1 VTKAYRPYSPKQA
14 FLLPPS
20 PTEWLPED
28 HLARFVMDVAGQL
41 DLSAIHA
48 RYQKM
53 DPRGT
58 QPYHP
63 LMMTSLLVYGYC
75 VGVASSRRIET
86 KTYEDVAFRVIAGG
100 QHPDHVRISEFRRV
114 NLDALADL
122 FSQVLALATKAGLV
136 KLGKVALDGTKVKA
150 NASKHKA
157 MSYERMEKD
166 AERLRQKVQELLS
179 AAEAADSHEDAEY
192 GPGRRGDELPED
204 LRHAEGRLA
213 RIKQLKAELEAEA
226 RQQDA
231 EAKARKDDDKGP
243 PPPPT
248 ETPLPRHRIPR
259 TKDGAIDP
267 KAQRN
272 FTDAESRIMKASEG
286 YVQAY
291 NCQAVVDQK
300 HQIIV
305 AQAVTNQPPDVEH
318 LVPMLVQTVANCG
331 AKPDQFLADAGYFS
345 EANICEVM
353 KWGIEPFIPPYRQRR
368 ADEPK
373 PVLGRPPANLSFKDS
388 MVRKLATKAGR
399 AVYAFRKT
407 IVEPVFGQIKEA
419 RGFRRFLLRGLRKVR
434 GEWALI
440 GLTHN
445 LLKIHRAN
453 LRVA

>member
-1 VTKAYRPYSPKQA
+1 VTKRYRPYSPKQG

-20 PTEWLPED
+20 PTDWLPEG
-28 HLARFVMDVAGQL
+28 HLAHFVMDVVGQL
-41 DLSAIHA
+41 DLSAIER
-48 RYQKM
+48 RYQSA

-75 VGVASSRRIET
+75 VGVASSRRIEK
-86 KTYEDVAFRVIAGG
+86 KTHEDVAFRVIAGG
-100 QHPDHVRISEFRRV
+100 EHPDHTRISEFRRV
-114 NLDALADL
+114 HLDALAGL
-122 FSQVLALATKAGLV
+122 FIQVLTLARKARLV
-136 KLGKVALDGTKVKA
+136 RLGNVALDGTKMKA

-157 MSYERMEKD
+157 MSYDRMEKD
-166 AERLRQKVQELLS
+166 AARLRQKVQDLLA
-179 AAEAADSHEDAEY
+179 AAESADAQEDAEF

-204 LRHAEGRLA
+204 LRRAETRLA

-226 RQQDA
+226 RQQQKEKA
-231 EAKARKDDDKGP
+231 AKRDDDLP
-243 PPPPT
+243 PPPA
-248 ETPLPRHRIPR
+248 ETPLPKHQIPR

-272 FTDAESRIMKASEG
+272 FTDPESRIMKSSEG

-291 NCQAVVDQK
+291 NCQAVVDEE

-331 AKPDQFLADAGYFS
+331 AKPDNWLADAGYFS
-345 EANICEVM
+345 EANVCEVT
-353 KWGIEPFIPPYRQRR
+353 KWRVEPFIPPYRQKHSEDRT
-368 ADEPK
+368 
-373 PVLGRPPANLSFKDS
+373 PVRGRPPDNLSVKDR
-388 MVRKLATKAGR
+388 MVRKLATKSGR
-399 AVYAFRKT
+399 AVYALRKK

-419 RGFRRFLLRGLRKVR
+419 RGFRRLLLRGIAKAR

-440 GLTHN
+440 ALTHN
-445 LLKIHRAN
+445 MLKIHRAQ
-453 LRVA
+453 LRAA